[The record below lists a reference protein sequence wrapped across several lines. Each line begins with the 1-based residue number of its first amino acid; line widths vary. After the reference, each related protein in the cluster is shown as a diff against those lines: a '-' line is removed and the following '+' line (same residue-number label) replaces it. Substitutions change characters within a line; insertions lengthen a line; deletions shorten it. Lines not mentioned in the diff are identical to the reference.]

1 MSYEDEVDNFSVLS
15 NSAPT
20 SRHMVCSWQYQSA
33 ARVMLA
39 CFAVAILLAC
49 VYYAGVYSQN
59 RPSWG
64 KFGGNCFE
72 VLETGEAGCQASYAN
87 NTTVTLGVS

>member
-1 MSYEDEVDNFSVLS
+1 
-15 NSAPT
+15 
-20 SRHMVCSWQYQSA
+20 
-33 ARVMLA
+33 MLA

-49 VYYAGVYSQN
+49 VYYAGVYSTK

-72 VLETGEAGCQASYAN
+72 VLETGQKVGVTKIEGLKGKEPKEM
-87 NTTVTLGVS
+87 TTEEQLAVRHVWFDLFGVYGQCRAHRHRGQHDPA